1 MEDVII
7 INRKSYE
14 KLIEKV
20 EQLTDFVDSLT
31 ATESKLGVWIDSQVV
46 CEILGITPR
55 TLQTY
60 RENGTIPYSQVNSK
74 IYYRTSD
81 IKKLLKA

>member
-1 MEDVII
+1 MENVII
-7 INRKSYE
+7 IGRKSYE
-14 KLIEKV
+14 ELIEKV
-20 EQLTDFVDSLT
+20 EQLTSIVDSLT
-31 ATESKLGVWIDSQVV
+31 AEGELGVWIDGQIV
-46 CEILGITPR
+46 CEILGVTPR

>member
-7 INRKSYE
+7 IDRKSYE
-14 KLIEKV
+14 QLIEKV
-20 EQLTDFVDSLT
+20 EQLTLIVDSLT
-31 ATESKLGVWIDSQVV
+31 NENKLGVWIDGQVV
-46 CEILGITPR
+46 CETLGITPR

-74 IYYRTSD
+74 IYYRKDD
-81 IKKLLKA
+81 IKKLLKI